1 MEKETRTYKAH
12 VLVLPYPTQGH
23 LNPMLQFSKRLIS
36 KGLKVTLATTT
47 FVFNSKHAVDPPS
60 NSIDVETIS
69 DGHDTCGRA
78 GAKSIKYYLTTFQ
91 EIGSRTLA
99 DLITRLGDSGRPVDA
114 LVYDSFL
121 PWALDVAKRF
131 DLVGAVFFTQSCAVN
146 SIYYHIHKGL
156 LQLPLPGPKFSLP
169 GLPSLEPFEAPSFV
183 YAPESYPAF
192 YDMVVGQFYNIDDAD
207 WVLYNTFNELE
218 KEVAEWMEK
227 LWPLRTIGPTIPSMY
242 LDKRLENDKDYSI
255 NLFKPNNGAC
265 MRWLRAKPKGS
276 VIYVSFGSL
285 AALEEEQMI
294 ELAWGLKGT
303 NYYFLWI
310 VRAQEEDKLP
320 NKFKEEISE
329 KGLVI
334 SWCAQLEVLAHE
346 SVGCFVTHCGFNST
360 LEALSL
366 GVPMVAMPQWTD
378 QRTNAKYV
386 EDVWEVGKRA
396 RPDEKGVVRREVIQL
411 CIRDVME
418 ERKGKQMKKNAIKWR
433 NLAKDAVSEGGS
445 SDTNID
451 EFVSKLAASSKYYTK
466 L

>member
-1 MEKETRTYKAH
+1 
-12 VLVLPYPTQGH
+12 
-23 LNPMLQFSKRLIS
+23 
-36 KGLKVTLATTT
+36 
-47 FVFNSKHAVDPPS
+47 
-60 NSIDVETIS
+60 
-69 DGHDTCGRA
+69 
-78 GAKSIKYYLTTFQ
+78 
-91 EIGSRTLA
+91 
-99 DLITRLGDSGRPVDA
+99 
-114 LVYDSFL
+114 
-121 PWALDVAKRF
+121 
-131 DLVGAVFFTQSCAVN
+131 
-146 SIYYHIHKGL
+146 
-156 LQLPLPGPKFSLP
+156 
-169 GLPSLEPFEAPSFV
+169 
-183 YAPESYPAF
+183 
-192 YDMVVGQFYNIDDAD
+192 
-207 WVLYNTFNELE
+207 
-218 KEVAEWMEK
+218 MEK